1 MTAREPDDEDE
12 GEEPT
17 GSAETA
23 GTSGRGEASADSEEA
38 DTPEDPAG
46 TPEDPGSGRREE
58 GLPDADPVSPSA
70 PQGASPRPVAPQAG
84 TPAEPMMHVLPLGSG
99 MVLIGLGLA
108 LAFVGLRLR
117 RG

>member
-12 GEEPT
+12 GGQPT
-17 GSAETA
+17 EGAETA
-23 GTSGRGEASADSEEA
+23 GTAGRGEASADSEEA
-38 DTPEDPAG
+38 DPEDPVG

-70 PQGASPRPVAPQAG
+70 PQNASPRPVAPQAG
-84 TPAEPMMHVLPLGSG
+84 TPAEPMLHVLPLGSG